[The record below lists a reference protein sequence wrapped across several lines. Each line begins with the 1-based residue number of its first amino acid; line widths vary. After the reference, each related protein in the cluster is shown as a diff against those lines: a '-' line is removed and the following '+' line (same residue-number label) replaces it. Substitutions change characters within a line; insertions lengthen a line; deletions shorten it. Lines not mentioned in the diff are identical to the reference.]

1 MTPTERPISHKALLV
16 DDDAAVRDMMA
27 LTLDCKGFEVVSANS
42 PPMNTTKKNWGVF
55 LKRYFAF

>member
-27 LTLDCKGFEVVSANS
+27 LNLDCKGFEVVSANS